1 MRPTDRVRL
10 IQEICVRLQRLSWNE
25 LDLTLRQFRLPW
37 SPTWNGDKP
46 DYCMHHVE
54 DGEDTALLDLY
65 EHLNGKRFESVPRG
79 DAAHLWEEGHFRLFL
94 SHISSVK
101 QLMSEIR
108 EALTSKGVDVFVA
121 HEDIEP
127 TKEWV
132 SEIELALETCDA
144 LAAFLTDDFHNSLW
158 TDQEVGFCVKRRIL
172 IIPVKIDRDPYGFL
186 GRYQALNAKGRDANW
201 IAEAKQNLSYVKR
214 IKRWTPALLRRLD
227 EAIESNG
234 QIRGAYGVPEQIRGI
249 VQTHSKGKSVEW

>member
-1 MRPTDRVRL
+1 
-10 IQEICVRLQRLSWNE
+10 
-25 LDLTLRQFRLPW
+25 
-37 SPTWNGDKP
+37 
-46 DYCMHHVE
+46 MHHVE

-65 EHLNGKRFESVPRG
+65 EHLHGKRFESAPRG

-108 EALTSKGVDVFVA
+108 EALTSKGIDVFVA

-144 LAAFLTDDFHNSLW
+144 LAAFLTDDFHGSFW
-158 TDQEVGFCVKRRIL
+158 TDQEVGLCVKRRIL

-186 GRYQALNAKGRDANW
+186 GRYQALNAKGHDANW
-201 IAEAKQNLSYVKR
+201 IAEALFKLLLNHELAADRMAQAVVRLFEQSDSFAEAKQNLNYVKR
-214 IKRWTPALLRRLD
+214 IKRWTPALLRGLD

-234 QIRGAYGVPEQIRGI
+234 QIRGAFGVPEQIRRI
-249 VQTHSKGKSVEW
+249 VQTHSKGKPVE